1 MAKSIK
7 APATPA
13 VLTWARETSSMEI
26 EEVAARFPSANV
38 TAERI
43 ADWESKAS
51 EDMPT
56 LAQLKRLSEIYRRPL
71 AVFFLQEAP
80 RAFPVPRD
88 FRRVPGRPEGLSPA
102 LRFELRGAEERR
114 ITALQLYEEL
124 DEAPPEFSIAGRM
137 NERPAVLAERAREAL
152 GISIAD
158 QLAWPTQY
166 EALRSWKSAVEGL
179 GVLVFQIPAIDIGV
193 MRGFSIAEMPLP
205 VVGINRGESPRA
217 RIFSIMHELTHLMLR
232 QSGICDFNE
241 DSDAPPETRRV
252 EVFCNAVAA
261 EILAPAQVFLSQPEV
276 ASRPVAE
283 QEWQEDTIQ
292 ALSKRFNV
300 SRTFI
305 VRRLLEHGRCS
316 NGFYQA
322 KQALYLSQ
330 FRKSRAE
337 SSDVREKWGE
347 KRQRILGDAF
357 TGLVIDT
364 YRSGNLTLSEMLGHL
379 QIKTKHLP
387 QLEAHFGAI

>member
-13 VLTWARETSSMEI
+13 VLTWARETASMEV
-26 EEVAARFPSANV
+26 EEVAARFRSASI
-38 TAERI
+38 TPERI
-43 ADWESKAS
+43 EAWESENS
-51 EDMPT
+51 EEVPT
-56 LAQLKRLSEIYRRPL
+56 LAQLKKLSEFYKRPL

-88 FRRVPGRPEGLSPA
+88 FRRVPGRPERISPA
-102 LRFELRGAEERR
+102 LRFELRAAVERR
-114 ITALQLYEEL
+114 LTALQLYEDL
-124 DEAPPEFSIAGRM
+124 DETPPEFPLSGQMR
-137 NERPAVLAERAREAL
+137 ERPAALAERAREAL
-152 GISIAD
+152 GISVAD

-166 EALRSWKSAVEGL
+166 EALRSWKSAVESL

-232 QSGICDFNE
+232 QSGICDFIE
-241 DSDAPPETRRV
+241 DSDAPPETLRI

-261 EILAPAQVFLSQPEV
+261 EILAPAEVFLSQPEI
-276 ASRPVAE
+276 ASRPATE

-292 ALSKRFNV
+292 TLSNRFNV

-305 VRRLLEHGRCS
+305 VRRLLDHGRCS
-316 NGFYQA
+316 HAFYQA

-337 SSDVREKWGE
+337 PSDVREKWGE

-364 YRSGNLTLSEMLGHL
+364 YRAGNLTLSEMLGHL

-387 QLEAHFGAI
+387 QLERHFGAI

>member
-1 MAKSIK
+1 MQ
-7 APATPA
+7 
-13 VLTWARETSSMEI
+13 I
-26 EEVAARFPSANV
+26 EEVAARFPSANI
-38 TAERI
+38 TPERI
-43 ADWESKAS
+43 EAWESESS

-56 LAQLKRLSEIYRRPL
+56 LAQLKKLSEIYKRPL

-88 FRRVPGRPEGLSPA
+88 FRRVPGRPEGISPA
-102 LRFELRGAEERR
+102 LRFELRAAEERR
-114 ITALQLYEEL
+114 LTALQLYGEL
-124 DEAPPEFSIAGRM
+124 DEEPPVFPLSGQIR
-137 NERPAVLAERAREAL
+137 ERPAVLAERAREAL
-152 GISIAD
+152 GISVAN

-179 GVLVFQIPAIDIGV
+179 GVLVFQVPSIDIGV

-205 VVGINRGESPRA
+205 VVGINRSESPRA

-261 EILAPAQVFLSQPEV
+261 EILAPADVFLSQPEI
-276 ASRPVAE
+276 ASRSAGE

-292 ALSKRFNV
+292 TLSKRFNV

-305 VRRLLEHGRCS
+305 VRRLLDHGRCS
-316 NGFYQA
+316 SAFYQS

-330 FRKSRAE
+330 FRNSRAQPSE
-337 SSDVREKWGE
+337 VLEKWGE

-364 YRSGNLTLSEMLGHL
+364 YRSGNITLSEMLGHL
-379 QIKTKHLP
+379 QIKTKHLS
-387 QLEAHFGAI
+387 QLERHFGAI

>member
-1 MAKSIK
+1 MPKSIK

-13 VLTWARETSSMEI
+13 VLTWARETSSMDLEK
-26 EEVAARFPSANV
+26 VAARFPSANV

-43 ADWESKAS
+43 ADWESEVS

-88 FRRVPGRPEGLSPA
+88 FRRVPGRPEGLSSA

-124 DEAPPEFSIAGRM
+124 DESPPEFPIAGRM
-137 NERPAVLAERAREAL
+137 NERPSALAERAREAL

-166 EALRSWKSAVEGL
+166 EALRSWKRAVEGL

-241 DSDAPPETRRV
+241 DLDAPPETRRV

-261 EILAPAQVFLSQPEV
+261 EILAPAQVFLSQPEL
-276 ASRPVAE
+276 ASRPAVE

-292 ALSKRFNV
+292 TLSNRFNV

-322 KQALYLSQ
+322 QQTLYLSQ
-330 FRKSRAE
+330 FRKNRAE
-337 SSDVREKWGE
+337 PSDVREKWGE

>member
-1 MAKSIK
+1 MARSIK

-13 VLTWARETSSMEI
+13 VLVWARETASMEV
-26 EEVAARFPSANV
+26 EEVAARFPSANI
-38 TAERI
+38 TPERI
-43 ADWESKAS
+43 EAWESEAS

-56 LAQLKRLSEIYRRPL
+56 LAQLKRLSEIYKRPL

-88 FRRVPGRPEGLSPA
+88 FRRVPGRPEGISPA
-102 LRFELRGAEERR
+102 LRFELRAAEERR
-114 ITALQLYEEL
+114 LTALQLYEEL
-124 DEAPPEFSIAGRM
+124 DETPPQFPLSGQMR
-137 NERPAVLAERAREAL
+137 ERPAALAERARDAL
-152 GISIAD
+152 GISVAE

-193 MRGFSIAEMPLP
+193 MRGFSIAEIPLP
-205 VVGINRGESPRA
+205 VIGINRGESPRA
-217 RIFSIMHELTHLMLR
+217 RVFSIMHELTHLMLR

-261 EILAPAQVFLSQPEV
+261 EILAPAEVFLSQPEI
-276 ASRPVAE
+276 ASRPATE

-292 ALSKRFNV
+292 TLSNRFNV

-305 VRRLLEHGRCS
+305 VRRLLEHGRCTAS
-316 NGFYQA
+316 FYQA

-337 SSDVREKWGE
+337 PSDVREKWGE

-387 QLEAHFGAI
+387 QLEAHFGTI

>member
-1 MAKSIK
+1 
-7 APATPA
+7 
-13 VLTWARETSSMEI
+13 MEI
-26 EEVAARFPSANV
+26 EEVAARFPSANI
-38 TAERI
+38 TPERI
-43 ADWESKAS
+43 EAWESDAS
-51 EDMPT
+51 KDMPT
-56 LAQLKRLSEIYRRPL
+56 LAQLKKLSEIYRRPL

-88 FRRVPGRPEGLSPA
+88 FRRVPGRPESISPA
-102 LRFELRGAEERR
+102 LRFELRAAEERR
-114 ITALQLYEEL
+114 LTALQLYEEL
-124 DEAPPEFSIAGRM
+124 DEEPPVFPLTGQMR
-137 NERPAVLAERAREAL
+137 ERPAALAKRAREAL
-152 GISIAD
+152 GISVTD
-158 QLAWPTQY
+158 QLAWRDQF
-166 EALRSWKSAVEGL
+166 EALRSWKGAVEGL

-193 MRGFSIAEMPLP
+193 MRGFSIAETPLP

-261 EILAPAQVFLSQPEV
+261 EILAPAEVFLSQPEI
-276 ASRPVAE
+276 ASRPAAE
-283 QEWQEDTIQ
+283 QEWQEDAIQ
-292 ALSKRFNV
+292 ALSNRFNV

-316 NGFYQA
+316 PAFYQA
-322 KQALYLSQ
+322 KQELYLSQ

-337 SSDVREKWGE
+337 RPNVPEAHGL

-379 QIKTKHLP
+379 QIKIKHLP
-387 QLEAHFGAI
+387 QLERRFGAI

>member
-13 VLTWARETSSMEI
+13 VLAWARETASMGV
-26 EEVAARFPSANV
+26 EEVSARFPSANI
-38 TAERI
+38 TPERI
-43 ADWESKAS
+43 EAWESDGA

-56 LAQLKRLSEIYRRPL
+56 LAQLKKLSEIYKRPL

-88 FRRVPGRPEGLSPA
+88 FRRVPGQPEGISPA
-102 LRFELRGAEERR
+102 LRFELRAAEERR
-114 ITALQLYEEL
+114 LTALQLYEDL
-124 DEAPPEFSIAGRM
+124 DETPPQFPLSGQM
-137 NERPAVLAERAREAL
+137 HERPADLAERAREAL
-152 GISIAD
+152 GISVAD

-166 EALRSWKSAVEGL
+166 EALRSWRSAVERL
-179 GVLVFQIPAIDIGV
+179 GVLVFQIPKIDIGV

-232 QSGICDFNE
+232 QTGICDFNE

-252 EVFCNAVAA
+252 EVFCNAVAT
-261 EILAPAQVFLSQPEV
+261 EILAPAEIFLSQPEI
-276 ASRPVAE
+276 ASRPAVE
-283 QEWQEDTIQ
+283 QEWHEDTIKT
-292 ALSKRFNV
+292 LSNRFNV

-305 VRRLLEHGRCS
+305 VRRLLQHERCTAS
-316 NGFYQA
+316 FYQA

-337 SSDVREKWGE
+337 PSKVREKWGE
-347 KRQRILGDAF
+347 KRRRILGDAF

-379 QIKTKHLP
+379 QIKTKHLREF
-387 QLEAHFGAI
+387 EAHFGAI